1 VNAPASS
8 AISTRS
14 ATGSRVPWVHVIALK
29 QTSRASA
36 TASAA
41 YAAIDPA
48 LFGLDDA
55 HLDALAFEP
64 LPREDAGWVF
74 QVGPDDHVA
83 GLPVDGTRDPGDPVG
98 RTLGQG
104 DLVGLGADEVGDA
117 LADRLVRLEGATV
130 RVRRRRAVL
139 VVGEELRRRLDDVL
153 GARASARA
161 PKLKYAASPSA
172 GTSARSSRGVIRS
185 STSSPAIQAVC
196 SATASVSAASVC
208 APTIRSASSPSTNTS
223 SVGIPCTPYS
233 PASAW
238 CWLVDVDL
246 QDGRVGVVR
255 DRLDGRLHHLTRTA
269 PVRVE
274 VDEDHVVVG
283 DVVVELVG
291 VGQLNRF
298 RGDGIS

>member
-1 VNAPASS
+1 VGPRDRAEADEP
-8 AISTRS
+8 
-14 ATGSRVPWVHVIALK
+14 RVRHGLGVRL
-29 QTSRASA
+29 
-36 TASAA
+36 
-41 YAAIDPA
+41 AIDPA

-153 GARASARA
+153 GAR
-161 PKLKYAASPSA
+161 
-172 GTSARSSRGVIRS
+172 
-185 STSSPAIQAVC
+185 
-196 SATASVSAASVC
+196 
-208 APTIRSASSPSTNTS
+208 
-223 SVGIPCTPYS
+223 
-233 PASAW
+233 
-238 CWLVDVDL
+238 
-246 QDGRVGVVR
+246 
-255 DRLDGRLHHLTRTA
+255 
-269 PVRVE
+269 PVRAEIKVRGLAE
-274 VDEDHVVVG
+274 RRHVRAQLARGHPVVDFESRHSG
-283 DVVVELVG
+283 G
-291 VGQLNRF
+291 VLRP
-298 RGDGIS
+298 RR